1 MKTNISR
8 FPQTHYSI
16 ILFFLPIFLFLFS
29 SRISAQGLT
38 QTIRGTVSDAASQS
52 PIPGAMVILVDSKPL
67 VGASTDINGNFRL
80 ESIPIG
86 RPVIQ
91 ISMMGYQPIKLSNLV
106 LSSSKELILNISL
119 ESAAIQGKE
128 VEIVA
133 KIDKDKPLNELS
145 SVSARTFSVDEAQRY
160 AGSFGDP
167 ARLATSFAGVVAGN
181 DQRNDIVV
189 RGNTPLGVLWRL
201 EGIDIPSPSHYSGAG
216 TSGGAVSI
224 LNTNVLANSDFLSGA
239 YAAEYGNATS
249 AAFDVKMRKGNNEKH
264 EFTGQI
270 GFNGFEL
277 GAEGPLSK
285 NKKSSFL
292 INYRY
297 STLGAFNAVG
307 IEFVKGGVPKYQDIS
322 MKLHFQH
329 QNGYTSLFGIAGTSD
344 IHFVSEKDSLIWI
357 KDPAKRQDLK
367 NGSDMAVLGITHV
380 HFLSSKT
387 SLRGTVAA
395 TGNRFRTSVDSISP
409 SYNFLDNFRSK
420 MTESK
425 IIGTL
430 VLNNRINSK
439 TTLRSGI
446 IISHLMYNS
455 NVNQFSATLN
465 ARQQLID
472 FKGNGDLIQGYAQW
486 HYKAG
491 LRWTFD
497 LGLHALHYYVNNKS
511 SIEPRA
517 SISFQATGNQRI
529 SLGYGNHSRVLPI
542 TIYLRETQLADGST
556 IQTNK
561 NLDLLR
567 SNHFVVGYDWLIR
580 EHLRLKA
587 EIYYQQQ
594 YNVGIHEGNSSSL
607 SVLNYG
613 ANFGDVIGPDSLVSK
628 GKGFNKGIE
637 ITLEKFF
644 HKNYYFLMTASLY
657 DSKYQGSDGIERNT
671 AFNNKYAFNLLAGK
685 EIPLGKNKQNVLVL
699 SFRQVITGGMWT
711 TPINIEASQQK
722 GYEIRNEQLAY
733 SEQLPGYFRTDIR
746 IGFRR
751 NKKKITEEY
760 GLDFQNL
767 TNQKNIFS
775 RSYNN
780 LSKKI
785 ENNYQVGIFP
795 MLLYRINF

>member
-1 MKTNISR
+1 MHS
-8 FPQTHYSI
+8 S
-16 ILFFLPIFLFLFS
+16 FLPQAHSKTLFLALCLLLLAPLS
-29 SRISAQGLT
+29 TLAQQLT
-38 QTIRGTVSDAASQS
+38 QTIRGTVVDAASQS
-52 PIPGAMVILVDSKPL
+52 PIPGATILL
-67 VGASTDINGNFRL
+67 VGSNPLQGATADLDGNFRL
-80 ESIPIG
+80 NAVPVG
-86 RPVIQ
+86 RPIVQ
-91 ISMMGYQPIKLSNLV
+91 INMLGYQPVKLSNLV
-106 LSSSKELILNISL
+106 LTSSKELVLNISL

-128 VEIVA
+128 IEIVA
-133 KIDKDKPLNELS
+133 KIDKDKPLNELAG
-145 SVSARTFSVDEAQRY
+145 VSARTFSVDEAQRY

-201 EGIDIPSPSHYSGAG
+201 EGIDIPSPSHFSGAG

-285 NKKSSFL
+285 NKKSSYL

-297 STLGAFNAVG
+297 STLGLFNAVG
-307 IEFVKGGVPKYQDIS
+307 IEFVKGGVPNYQDVS

-329 QNGYTSLFGIAGTSD
+329 KNGYTSLFGIAGTSD
-344 IHFVSEKDSLIWI
+344 IHFESDKDSLVWVT
-357 KDPAKRQDLK
+357 DPAKRQDLK
-367 NGSDMAVLGITHV
+367 NGSDMAVAGLTHV
-380 HFLSSKT
+380 HFLTTKT
-387 SLRGTVAA
+387 SLRTTIAA
-395 TGNRFRTSVDSISP
+395 TGNRFRTSIDSLSP
-409 SYNFLDNFRSK
+409 NYTALNDFRSK

-425 IIGTL
+425 LIGTA
-430 VLNNRINSK
+430 VINSRLNAK
-439 TTLRSGI
+439 TTLRAGI
-446 IISHLMYNS
+446 IVSHLMYNS
-455 NVNQFSATLN
+455 DVNRYSAALAT
-465 ARQQLID
+465 RQQLID
-472 FKGNGDLIQGYAQW
+472 FNGSGDLFQAYAQW

-491 LRWTFD
+491 EKWTLD
-497 LGLHALHYYVNNKS
+497 AGLHALHFNVNNKS
-511 SIEPRA
+511 SLEPRA
-517 SISFQATGNQRI
+517 SVSYQASGNKRI

-542 TIYLRETQLADGST
+542 TIYLRETQLADGSM

-567 SNHFVVGYDWLIR
+567 SNHFVLGYDWLIR

-587 EIYYQQQ
+587 EAYYQQQ
-594 YNVGIHEGNSSSL
+594 YQVGIQEGKLNGL

-613 ANFGDVIGPDSLVSK
+613 ADFGDVIGPDSLTSK
-628 GKGFNKGIE
+628 GKGHNAGIE

-644 HKNYYFLMTASLY
+644 SNNYYFLMTGSVY
-657 DSKYQGSDGIERNT
+657 DSKYTGSDGIERNT

-685 EIPLGKNKQNVLVL
+685 EIPVGKNKQNVIVL
-699 SFRQVITGGMWT
+699 SVRQVLTGGMWM
-711 TPINIEASQQK
+711 TPIDLEASRIA
-722 GYEIRNEQLAY
+722 GYEIRKETQAY
-733 SEQLPGYFRTDIR
+733 SEQLPGYLRSDIR

-751 NKKKITEEY
+751 NKKKFTEEY

-767 TNQKNIFS
+767 TNQKNLFS

-780 LSKKI
+780 LSQNV
-785 ENNYQVGIFP
+785 ENNYQVGLFP
-795 MLLYRINF
+795 MMMYRINF